1 MNSHPASQRAAYRL
15 GFAGLI
21 PFVSLSLA
29 CWLAPPVW
37 LAKLLSWQISYG
49 ITVLSFLGG
58 LHWGA
63 ALLCRALP
71 VERSR
76 IALWWGVMPSLIGV
90 GAAWLPI
97 GPGLAL
103 LCAAFLFVYLVDLRL
118 YRWYGLPEWLPSL
131 RLKLTCIVAPA
142 IALSFIALRVRS

>member
-15 GFAGLI
+15 GLAGLI
-21 PFVSLSLA
+21 PFISLTLA
-29 CWLAPPVW
+29 CWVAPLPW
-37 LAKLLSWQISYG
+37 IGRFLSWQISYG
-49 ITVLSFLGG
+49 IAILSFLGG

-90 GAAWLPI
+90 GAAWLPV
-97 GPGLAL
+97 GLGLVL
-103 LCAAFLFVYLVDLRL
+103 LCAAFFLVYLVDRRL
-118 YRWYGLPEWLPSL
+118 YRWYGLPEWLPGL
-131 RLKLTCIVAPA
+131 RLKLTCVVVPAVA
-142 IALSFIALRVRS
+142 LTFIALRMRS

>member
-1 MNSHPASQRAAYRL
+1 MNSHPASRRAAYRL

-21 PFVSLSLA
+21 PFISLTLA
-29 CWLAPPVW
+29 CWIAPVP
-37 LAKLLSWQISYG
+37 LLGKLLSWQMSYG
-49 ITVLSFLGG
+49 VAILAFLGG

-71 VERSR
+71 IERSQ
-76 IALWWGVMPSLIGV
+76 IALWWGVTPSLLGV

-103 LCAAFLFVYLVDLRL
+103 LCAAFFLLYLVDKYL
-118 YRWYGLPEWLPSL
+118 YRWYGLPEWLPGL
-131 RLKLTCIVAPA
+131 RLKLTCVVVPTL
-142 IALSFIALRVRS
+142 ALTFAALRMRS